1 MSDIGDNTQNRGDI
15 PTPHV
20 AENIA
25 GEDDIYG
32 SESDEVIL
40 KNMNIPQDMI
50 TRSEGG
56 RRSPAVACLASDHW
70 VAISSLISPHY
81 PRRLLGPV

>member
-20 AENIA
+20 AEHI
-25 GEDDIYG
+25 EDDLYG
-32 SESDEVIL
+32 SKSDEVIL

-50 TRSEGG
+50 TRSDLQEIILG
-56 RRSPAVACLASDHW
+56 REV
-70 VAISSLISPHY
+70 
-81 PRRLLGPV
+81 